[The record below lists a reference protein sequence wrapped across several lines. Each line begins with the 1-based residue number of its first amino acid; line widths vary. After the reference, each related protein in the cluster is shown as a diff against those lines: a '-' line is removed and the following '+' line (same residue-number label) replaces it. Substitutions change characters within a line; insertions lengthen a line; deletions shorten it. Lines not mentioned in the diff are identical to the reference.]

1 MIFQKQGAEFCYENR
16 KYTIGEKIVA
26 NGESE
31 YEGLIGT
38 ITEIRTGTDKETEND
53 TPDIYCHFAPPV
65 LPGEIQKIEQRFSR
79 LFGEKKTVR
88 DLGLDLVIMAPEML
102 EPIENLPEEPIFLLI
117 EDWADMGENGTHIEA
132 YSSIEQAR
140 IQLRFKL
147 GNEINN
153 GSLGDWREDPGFT
166 ESSDA
171 DSYSGFIEGFYCE
184 EHYEIRIDRV
194 GLNYSPKFVRNIG
207 TVHEKQRLSDDFR
220 EQVEDWDSFAALSEK
235 KQYELTHSEAVAE
248 RIRRQI
254 EGNADFLE
262 AYWLSVSEASHEI
275 VNRALKEEGK

>member
-1 MIFQKQGAEFCYENR
+1 MIYQKSGETLYHDNR
-16 KYTIGEKIVA
+16 KYTVGASVYA
-26 NGESE
+26 NDASE
-31 YEGLIGT
+31 YGGLIGT
-38 ITEIRTGTDKETEND
+38 ILEIRTGDDRETEND
-53 TPDIYCHFAPPV
+53 TPDIYCRFNQPV
-65 LPGEIQKIEQRFSR
+65 LQTDIEQLEKHFS
-79 LFGEKKTVR
+79 
-88 DLGLDLVIMAPEML
+88 DLYGTRKSIAEIALDEVIMAPEMI
-102 EPIENLPEEPIFLLI
+102 EPIDGLPEEPIYLLI
-117 EDWADMGENGTHIEA
+117 ENWADMGEEGTHIEA
-132 YSSIEQAR
+132 YSSQEQAR
-140 IQLRFKL
+140 IRLRLKL
-147 GNEINN
+147 ENEIRN
-153 GSLGDWREDPGFT
+153 GSLGDWREDAGFT
-166 ESSDA
+166 EIADA
-171 DSYSGFIEGFYCE
+171 DSYSGFLEGYYCE
-184 EHYEIRIDRV
+184 EHYDIRIERV